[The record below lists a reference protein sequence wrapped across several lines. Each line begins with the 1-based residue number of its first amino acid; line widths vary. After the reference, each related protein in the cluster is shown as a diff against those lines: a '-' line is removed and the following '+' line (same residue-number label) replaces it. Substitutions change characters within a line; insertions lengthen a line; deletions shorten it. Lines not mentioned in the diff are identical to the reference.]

1 MPPEAFERLRP
12 FVQRPDGLGV
22 RAIEDLASVPS
33 NVDEADVAEHLE
45 VLRHGRLRQ
54 LEGVDDVVD
63 WPFVNEERE
72 DVATPGFGDG
82 VENI

>member
-1 MPPEAFERLRP
+1 MAPEAFEHPRP

-22 RAIEDLASVPS
+22 RAVKDLASVPS
-33 NVDEADVAEHLE
+33 NVDETDVAEHLQ

-54 LEGVDDVVD
+54 LEGADDVVY

-82 VENI
+82 VENV